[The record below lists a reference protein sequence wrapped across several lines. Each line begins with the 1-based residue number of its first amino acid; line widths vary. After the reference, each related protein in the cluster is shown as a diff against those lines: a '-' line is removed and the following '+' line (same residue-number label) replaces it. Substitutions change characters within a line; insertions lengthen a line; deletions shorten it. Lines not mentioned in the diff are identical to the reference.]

1 MGDDR
6 HGEFSLRFTKAQ
18 TALRSYVFAHI
29 RGYHDAQ
36 DVYQKLGLAL
46 WKSYDRYRPESNF
59 EAWAFGVARNTVLS
73 ERRAK
78 ARSRTILSGDI
89 GEGFEE
95 CLVQEAP
102 LFDQRQSHMSQ
113 CLEKLDEKSKTLL
126 WMRYRDRLSMDAVAT
141 HAGCTAN
148 ALGVLLCRVR
158 RAIAECMERAS
169 RHAETEGQPI

>member
-1 MGDDR
+1 MSEDR
-6 HGEFSLRFTKAQ
+6 HGEFLMRFTKAQ

-29 RGYHDAQ
+29 RGYHQAEDA
-36 DVYQKLGLAL
+36 YQKLALAL
-46 WKSYDRYRPESNF
+46 WKSYDRYRPENSF

-73 ERRAK
+73 ERRAM
-78 ARSRTILSGDI
+78 ARSRVILSGDI
-89 GEGFEE
+89 GERFEE
-95 CLVQEAP
+95 CLAQEST
-102 LFDQRQSHMSQ
+102 LFDQRQSHMSE
-113 CLEKLDEKSKTLL
+113 CLEKLDEKTKTLL

-148 ALGVLLCRVR
+148 ALGVFLCRVR